1 MMRFA
6 KPRLEAKPGAQAV
19 GWRSIAV
26 LGFFTLVAL
35 SLAGRAVYL
44 QVLDKK
50 FLLAQGA
57 ERHLR
62 VVEIPAHRG
71 MILDRNGEPLA
82 VSTPVDSLWM
92 NPQELGDAP
101 DKVPLLAKALGARP
115 ADLMKLVRS
124 SQDKEFVYLV
134 RGMDPYVAQQVMTL
148 QVPGV
153 YTQREYRR
161 YYPAGEVTSQVLGFT
176 NVDDRGQEGLE
187 LGYDDWLKGVPGAE
201 RVIVDRYGRSVENV
215 EHLRA
220 PRAGQDMTT
229 SIDLRIQYLAYRALK
244 QAVEAQGAKS
254 GSIVVM
260 DAKTGEVLAMAN
272 LPSFNPN
279 NRSDATS
286 DDFRN
291 RAVTDMF
298 EPGSSMKP
306 FTIVS
311 ALLSGK
317 YQLNS
322 VIDTSPG
329 TLRVAGYTIHDDGN
343 DYGRIDLTT
352 IIQKSSNVGASKI
365 ALSLPS
371 EFMWR
376 TLDAFGFGKSTGSGF
391 PGEAPGSLPA
401 YRAWNPARQATI
413 SYGYGV
419 AITALQLADAYD
431 TLADGGVHTPPSF
444 VRLASPPEP
453 QPVIPPQLSTTL
465 RGILESVVSSEGTG
479 KLADIAGYHVAGKT
493 GTAHVAVNGGYSTDK
508 YISVFAGM
516 APASDP
522 RLVAVVVINQPT
534 HGNYMGGKVSAP
546 VFAQVMR
553 GALRLLDIT
562 PDDLDSLPA
571 NALAINSGAAAP

>member
-1 MMRFA
+1 MKRSQDL
-6 KPRLEAKPGAQAV
+6 RPGDYAV
-19 GWRSIAV
+19 GWRSVAV
-26 LGFFTLVAL
+26 MGFFGLVAAGL
-35 SLAGRAVYL
+35 IGRAVFL
-44 QVLDKK
+44 QVLDKQ
-50 FLLAQGA
+50 FLLDQGA

-62 VVEIPAHRG
+62 VMEMPAHRG
-71 MILDRNGEPLA
+71 MILDRNGQPLA
-82 VSTPVDSLWM
+82 VSTPVDSLWL
-92 NPQELGDAP
+92 NPQEFPAASTG
-101 DKVPLLAKALGARP
+101 VLAKALGAR
-115 ADLMKLVRS
+115 ATDLAKLLRQ
-124 SQDKEFVYLV
+124 SQDKEFVYLA
-134 RGMDPYVAQQVMTL
+134 RGMDPYAAQQVMAL
-148 QVPGV
+148 GLSGV

-161 YYPAGEVTSQVLGFT
+161 YYPAGEVTAHVLGFT
-176 NVDDRGQEGLE
+176 NVDDHGQEGLE
-187 LGYDDWLKGVPGAE
+187 LGYDSWLKGVPGAE
-201 RVIVDRYGRSVENV
+201 RVIVDRYGRSVQDVENV
-215 EHLRA
+215 RA

-229 SIDLRIQYLAYRALK
+229 SIDLRIQYVAYRALK
-244 QAVEAQGAKS
+244 QAVQEQGAKS

-260 DAKTGEVLAMAN
+260 DARTGEVLAMAN
-272 LPSFNPN
+272 QPSFNPN
-279 NRSDATS
+279 NRSDASS

-329 TLRVAGYTIHDDGN
+329 TLKVAGYTIHDDGN

-376 TLDAFGFGKSTGSGF
+376 TLDAFGFGHSTGSGF
-391 PGEAPGSLPA
+391 PGEAPGNLPA

-419 AITALQLADAYD
+419 AITALQLAEAYS
-431 TLADGGVHTPPSF
+431 TLADSGMHVPPSF
-444 VRLASPPEP
+444 SRLAAAPTPT
-453 QPVIPPQLSTTL
+453 PVIPEPLSLTL

-493 GTAHVAVNGGYSTDK
+493 GTAHIAVNGGYSADK

-534 HGNYMGGKVSAP
+534 RGNYMGGKVSAP

-553 GALRLLDIT
+553 GALRLMDVM
-562 PDDLDSLPA
+562 PDDLSSLPT
-571 NALAINSGAAAP
+571 NTLAVTNGAAAP

>member
-1 MMRFA
+1 MKFGKSKLDMRQGDYA
-6 KPRLEAKPGAQAV
+6 A
-19 GWRSIAV
+19 GWRSVAV
-26 LGFFTLVAL
+26 LSFFSLVAMGL
-35 SLAGRAVYL
+35 LGRAVFL
-44 QVLDKK
+44 QVLDKQ
-50 FLLAQGA
+50 FLLTQGA

-71 MILDRNGEPLA
+71 MILDRNGQPLA

-92 NPQELGDAP
+92 NPQEFQVSSVNA
-101 DKVPLLAKALGARP
+101 LARALGTRPSDLARLLKVS
-115 ADLMKLVRS
+115 A
-124 SQDKEFVYLV
+124 DKEFVYLA
-134 RGMDPYVAQQVMTL
+134 RGMDPYAAQQVMAL
-148 QVPGV
+148 NLAGI

-176 NVDDRGQEGLE
+176 NVDDHGQEGLE
-187 LGYDDWLKGVPGAE
+187 LGYDSWLKGVPGAE
-201 RVIVDRYGRSVENV
+201 RVIVDRYGRSVQDVEN
-215 EHLRA
+215 LRA

-244 QAVEAQGAKS
+244 QQVLAQGAKS

-260 DAKTGEVLAMAN
+260 DSRTGEVLAMAN

-279 NRSDATS
+279 NRSDASS

-291 RAVTDMF
+291 RAVTDQF

-329 TLRVAGYTIHDDGN
+329 TFKVAGYTIHDDGK

-371 EFMWR
+371 EFMWH

-391 PGEAPGSLPA
+391 PGEASGDLPA
-401 YRAWNPARQATI
+401 FRAWNQARQATI
-413 SYGYGV
+413 SYGYGLS
-419 AITALQLADAYD
+419 ITALQLADAYD
-431 TLADGGVHTPPSF
+431 TLANAGVRTPPSF
-444 VRLASPPEP
+444 MRLSDAPVT
-453 QPVIPPQLSTTL
+453 QPVITPQLSGTL

-479 KLADIAGYHVAGKT
+479 KLADIEGYHVAGKT
-493 GTAHVAVNGGYSTDK
+493 GTAHIAANGGYSADK

-522 RLVAVVVINQPT
+522 RLVTVVVINQPS
-534 HGNYMGGKVSAP
+534 HGNYMGGTISAP
-546 VFAQVMR
+546 VFAQVMS
-553 GALRLLDIT
+553 GALRLLDVM
-562 PDDLDSLPA
+562 PDDLGSLPA
-571 NALAINSGAAAP
+571 STLAVTQASAP

>member
-1 MMRFA
+1 MKFG
-6 KPRLEAKPGAQAV
+6 KPAREVKPGSAAQ
-19 GWRSIAV
+19 GWRSFAV
-26 LGFFTLVAL
+26 LGFFSLVAAGL
-35 SLAGRAVYL
+35 VGRAVYL
-44 QVLDKK
+44 QVLDQK

-62 VVEIPAHRG
+62 NVEIPAHRG
-71 MILDRNGEPLA
+71 MILDRNGQPLA

-92 NPQELGDAP
+92 NPQEVEASS
-101 DKVPLLAKALGARP
+101 VNTLARALGAKP
-115 ADLMKLVRS
+115 ADLARLLKTS
-124 SQDKEFVYLV
+124 ADKEFVYLA
-134 RGMDPYVAQQVMTL
+134 RGMDPYAAQQIMAL
-148 QVPGV
+148 DIPGV

-161 YYPAGEVTSQVLGFT
+161 YYPAGEVTAQVLGFT
-176 NVDDRGQEGLE
+176 NVDDHGQEGLE
-187 LGYDDWLKGVPGAE
+187 LGYDAWLKGVPGAE
-201 RVIVDRYGRSVENV
+201 KVIVDRYGRSVQDVEN
-215 EHLRA
+215 LRA
-220 PRAGQDMTT
+220 PRAGQDLTT

-260 DAKTGEVLAMAN
+260 DSKTGEVLAMAN
-272 LPSFNPN
+272 QPSFNPN
-279 NRSDATS
+279 NRSGAGEDA
-286 DDFRN
+286 FRN
-291 RAVTDMF
+291 RAVTDQF

-322 VIDTSPG
+322 TIDTSPG
-329 TLRVAGYTIHDDGN
+329 TFKVAGYTIHDDGN

-371 EFMWR
+371 QFMWH

-391 PGEAPGSLPA
+391 PGEASGDLPA
-401 YRAWNPARQATI
+401 YRAWNQARQATI

-419 AITALQLADAYD
+419 SITALQLADAYD
-431 TLADGGVHTPPSF
+431 TLADGGVHTQPTF
-444 VRLASPPEP
+444 TRLAGTPET
-453 QPVIPPQLSTTL
+453 QAVITPQLSTTL

-479 KLADIAGYHVAGKT
+479 KLADIDGYHVAGKT
-493 GTAHVAVNGGYSTDK
+493 GTAHIAANGGYSKDK

-516 APASDP
+516 APATAP
-522 RLVAVVVINQPT
+522 RLVTVVVINQPT
-534 HGNYMGGKVSAP
+534 HGDYMGGKVSAP

-553 GALRLLDIT
+553 GALRLLDVM
-562 PDDLDSLPA
+562 PDDLQSLPA
-571 NALAINSGAAAP
+571 NALAVNAGAASP

>member
-1 MMRFA
+1 MKRGA
-6 KPRLEAKPGAQAV
+6 ASLETKPGASAV
-19 GWRSIAV
+19 GWRSVAL
-26 LGFFTLVAL
+26 LGFFTLIAAGL
-35 SLAGRAVYL
+35 LGRAVFL

-62 VVEIPAHRG
+62 VVEMPAHRG
-71 MILDRNGEPLA
+71 MILDRNGQPLA
-82 VSTPVDSLWM
+82 VSTPVDSIWM
-92 NPQELGDAP
+92 NPQELTASSLP
-101 DKVPLLAKALGARP
+101 RLAKALGARS
-115 ADLMKLVRS
+115 ADLARLFKNS
-124 SQDKEFVYLV
+124 ADKEFVYLA
-134 RGMDPYVAQQVMTL
+134 RGMDPYAAQQVMAL
-148 QVPGV
+148 QLPGV

-161 YYPAGEVTSQVLGFT
+161 YYPAGEVTAQVLGFT
-176 NVDDRGQEGLE
+176 NVDDQGQEGLE
-187 LGYDDWLKGVPGAE
+187 LGYNSWLKGVPGAE
-201 RVIVDRYGRSVENV
+201 RVIVDRYGRSVQDVEN
-215 EHLRA
+215 LRA
-220 PRAGQDMTT
+220 PRAGQDMVS

-244 QAVEAQGAKS
+244 QAVLAQGAKS

-260 DAKTGEVLAMAN
+260 DSKTGEVLAMAN
-272 LPSFNPN
+272 QPSFNPN
-279 NRSDATS
+279 NRSGSDG

-306 FTIVS
+306 FTMVA

-317 YQLNS
+317 YQPGS
-322 VIDTSPG
+322 IVDTSPG
-329 TLRVAGYTIHDDGN
+329 TLKLANYVIHDDGH

-352 IIQKSSNVGASKI
+352 IIEKSSNVGASKI
-365 ALSLPS
+365 ALSLPP

-376 TLDAFGFGKSTGSGF
+376 TLDAFGFGRGTGSGF
-391 PGEAPGSLPA
+391 PGESPGNLPS
-401 YRAWNPARQATI
+401 YRAWNSTRQATI

-431 TLADGGVHTPPSF
+431 TLADGGMHTQPSF
-444 VRLASPPEP
+444 VRLSDAPTP
-453 QPVIPPQLSTTL
+453 QPVIPSQLSATL
-465 RGILESVVSSEGTG
+465 RGMLETVVSEEGTG

-493 GTAHVAVNGGYSTDK
+493 GTAHVAVNGGYSSDK

-522 RLVAVVVINQPT
+522 RLVTVVVINQPT
-534 HGNYMGGKVSAP
+534 KGDYFGGTVSAP

-553 GALRLLDIT
+553 GALRLLDVM

-571 NALAINSGAAAP
+571 TSLAVNQVAAP